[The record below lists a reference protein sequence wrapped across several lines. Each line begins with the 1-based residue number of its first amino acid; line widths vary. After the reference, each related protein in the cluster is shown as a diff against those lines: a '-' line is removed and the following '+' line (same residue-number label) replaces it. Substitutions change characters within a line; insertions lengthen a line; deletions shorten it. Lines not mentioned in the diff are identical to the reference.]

1 MEEKCSNCQYYHM
14 LKHNRVVGKR
24 YEVSHCCDALL
35 HIDKKDAHTF
45 IIEVSP
51 DDMCEL
57 YKERTDA

>member
-1 MEEKCSNCQYYHM
+1 M
-14 LKHNRVVGKR
+14 LKHNREVGKR

-35 HIDKKDAHTF
+35 HIDKPDKHTF

-57 YKERTDA
+57 YKERKDA